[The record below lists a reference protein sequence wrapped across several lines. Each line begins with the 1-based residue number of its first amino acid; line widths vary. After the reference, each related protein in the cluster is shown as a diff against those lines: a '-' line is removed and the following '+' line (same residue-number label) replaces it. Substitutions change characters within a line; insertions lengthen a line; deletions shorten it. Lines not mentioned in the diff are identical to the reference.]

1 MILLTAG
8 LIWLAFIKLEQPSP
22 PTGAKTFLHEFDL
35 LRVFATITVV
45 VYHVVSFSYYYM
57 SPDFYDYITV
67 QIWYSVET
75 FLFITSFFFIYNRN
89 HLKQDFSI
97 QAYYKKIFLRLVVPY
112 ILWSVIYQ
120 LFVVSFHVLTG
131 EWNYVSLEI
140 QLETIL
146 SKIILFKSSAHLW
159 FFEILIFLY
168 LIFPLLRLSILKK
181 HLTAISASLILMQT
195 VYTAISFINGY
206 YLIEQDIIRFIST
219 GQVDFWTG
227 VFLQLFGSLIKYF
240 FLYCGYIG
248 IGFLIAANYPKF
260 SEKILDRVR
269 NYQLALLVIL
279 IQLCNFLTWQLGI
292 ITEHHPLFILQIM
305 SIIFVVLCIGRSSTY
320 LQSRMLSKIRTLS
333 ASSYGIYLLHPL
345 LVMIIFN
352 AMNTVVSILFLYFL
366 VVVLIAV
373 IADALIISHFIKK
386 LPFARVLGY

>member
-1 MILLTAG
+1 MLISDKLTSITSLIFNVIGMILLTAG

-146 SKIILFKSSAHLW
+146 SKIILFKSSAH
-159 FFEILIFLY
+159 
-168 LIFPLLRLSILKK
+168 
-181 HLTAISASLILMQT
+181 
-195 VYTAISFINGY
+195 
-206 YLIEQDIIRFIST
+206 
-219 GQVDFWTG
+219 
-227 VFLQLFGSLIKYF
+227 
-240 FLYCGYIG
+240 
-248 IGFLIAANYPKF
+248 
-260 SEKILDRVR
+260 
-269 NYQLALLVIL
+269 
-279 IQLCNFLTWQLGI
+279 
-292 ITEHHPLFILQIM
+292 
-305 SIIFVVLCIGRSSTY
+305 
-320 LQSRMLSKIRTLS
+320 
-333 ASSYGIYLLHPL
+333 
-345 LVMIIFN
+345 
-352 AMNTVVSILFLYFL
+352 
-366 VVVLIAV
+366 
-373 IADALIISHFIKK
+373 
-386 LPFARVLGY
+386 